1 MKKVLFATT
10 AASTLLI
17 GGIASAQGIALF
29 GDARLGLGYNINND
43 GGILTERDS
52 NGDLQTPDDLR
63 AVSRVRF
70 GVNMTGETDSGIT
83 FGATIRADN
92 ATRGQGG
99 TDGQSA
105 GSVFVSGSFGTLTYG
120 DTNAADEQWVG
131 DVPGDFSLTGLGEL
145 DETRY
150 VSNGGSFGS
159 DNGDNFA
166 ANPFARPTVR
176 YDFDIMGFGISVSS
190 NRDLTD
196 IGVGAGYAADFG
208 GGSWSFGA
216 GYYNFDS
223 FVTTSDGGTEVVCGD
238 GGAVDPDTGLCLG
251 DLVVVPGVS
260 VELPIPD
267 GEQWSLGLKG
277 DYDAFAFGITYA
289 NLDATSDTLGDYTA
303 DNLLLGASFTFDA
316 WSVGAVYGKILS
328 AEGNLES
335 IDGDD
340 SYELSAQYDLGG
352 GATLNG
358 GVRRTYSI
366 GFDDDGSAA
375 ESAWIG
381 DFGISMAF

>member
-17 GGIASAQGIALF
+17 GGIASAQGVALF
-29 GDARLGLGYNINND
+29 GDARLGLGYNIFND
-43 GGILTERDS
+43 GSIRTETDAD
-52 NGDLQTPDDLR
+52 GDITTPDDLR

-92 ATRGQGG
+92 AVGGEGGPQDLGQ
-99 TDGQSA
+99 TA
-105 GSVFVSGSFGTLTYG
+105 GSVFVSGSFGTLTMG

-131 DVPGDFSLTGLGEL
+131 DVPGDYSLTSLGDL

-159 DNGDNFA
+159 DSSADFA
-166 ANPFARPTVR
+166 ANPEARPTIR
-176 YDFDIMGFGISVSS
+176 YDFDIMGFGVSVSS

-196 IGVGAGYAADFG
+196 VGVGAGYAADFG
-208 GGSWSFGA
+208 GGSWSIGG

-223 FVTTSDGGTEVVCGD
+223 FIDTSEGDLQVVEN
-238 GGAVDPDTGLCLG
+238 AAG
-251 DLVVVPGVS
+251 DLVVVPGAEIVS
-260 VELPIPD
+260 EIPSGD
-267 GEQWSLGLKG
+267 QWSVGLKG
-277 DYDAFAFGITYA
+277 DFDAFAFGATY
-289 NLDATSDTLGDYTA
+289 TSVSTDDNAAGEAFKA

-316 WSVGAVYGKILS
+316 WSVGAVYGKILNGEEL
-328 AEGNLES
+328 AES
-335 IDGDD
+335 IDGSD

-352 GATLNG
+352 GAALMG
-358 GVRRTYSI
+358 GVRRTYNL
-366 GFDDDGSAA
+366 GENEDGSEADA
-375 ESAWIG
+375 TYIG
-381 DFGISMAF
+381 DFGISMSF